1 VDENA
6 AHSPSAGIG
15 AFAADVAGA
24 FGGQPLDF
32 RDGV

>member
-6 AHSPSAGIG
+6 AHSLSAGIA
-15 AFAADVAGA
+15 AFAADVAGVFA
-24 FGGQPLDF
+24 GQPLDF